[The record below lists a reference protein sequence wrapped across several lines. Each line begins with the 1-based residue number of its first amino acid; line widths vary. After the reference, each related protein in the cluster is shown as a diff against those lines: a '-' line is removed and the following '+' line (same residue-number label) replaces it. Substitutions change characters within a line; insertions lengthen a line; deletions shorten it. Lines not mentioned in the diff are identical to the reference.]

1 MALLPASLDAS
12 SNDKTSSDG
21 SSSSAK
27 ASQAQASQPTQQK
40 QAPAPVRSVA
50 VPANPAPISNNS
62 KPVVRASTSSPAT
75 TQSSSDKAA
84 QIAAIQS
91 QVQTLQKQV
100 TAAQN
105 AGYGA
110 NDQIRYDSKG
120 NVAPKTTS
128 QSTNTYSNPPPISS
142 SSSSS
147 KSTAQSSSSRSP
159 GVSTSSSP
167 TISYQSA
174 PSSQPIQQKQA
185 SAPTNPAPSS
195 YNSKPVVRTSSS
207 SSPATTQSSSDKAAQ
222 IAPIQSQVQT
232 LQKQVTA
239 AQNAGYGANDQIRY
253 DSKGNVAPK
262 ATSQSTNTYS
272 SNPAPSSSSTSSS
285 RSTAQ
290 SSSRSPGVSTSSSP
304 TISYQSIPASPSI
317 VSTSN
322 GKSASS
328 GYTVQ
333 KGDTLANI
341 AASHNMTSAQLL
353 ALNPQYKS
361 NPNLI
366 GVGEQMQLTTPKTV
380 GPTVPYVSVGT
391 NPTRQTTAQTT
402 ASTKLQSSPYSS
414 SPTFQFTPVSQST
427 TSSSINTNSGG
438 SSYTVKKGDTLANI
452 AANHNMTS
460 AQLLALNPQYKSNPN
475 LIGAGQEMKFGSP
488 TASIPFVPVSST
500 YSSGRS
506 STQAVS
512 LTSSGS
518 QDISY
523 MSTPT
528 HKISKTRDGVFAK
541 SQPDSIYSPVQS
553 SANSEQT
560 NNATSRFTQIQHPVN
575 SHQSGSQDSMAS
587 TEVNAYVGPISLDAS
602 HSNGISKTTGNQVVE
617 SEVCVGLKSGS
628 ELHLGPTVGLGADVF
643 SKICYTKTDEF
654 QKVPNPIVLRT
665 SGSTVPF
672 LYHNSETQRFNLKT
686 GVESDGN
693 MGPLGLNGN
702 ITESRD
708 IQTGSTTTQIE
719 GNVGTQF
726 GLGGSVGGVGLGFG
740 VFNGI
745 STSKESNPSANGGGA
760 D

>member
-147 KSTAQSSSSRSP
+147 KSTAQS
-159 GVSTSSSP
+159 
-167 TISYQSA
+167 
-174 PSSQPIQQKQA
+174 
-185 SAPTNPAPSS
+185 
-195 YNSKPVVRTSSS
+195 
-207 SSPATTQSSSDKAAQ
+207 
-222 IAPIQSQVQT
+222 
-232 LQKQVTA
+232 
-239 AQNAGYGANDQIRY
+239 
-253 DSKGNVAPK
+253 
-262 ATSQSTNTYS
+262 
-272 SNPAPSSSSTSSS
+272 
-285 RSTAQ
+285 